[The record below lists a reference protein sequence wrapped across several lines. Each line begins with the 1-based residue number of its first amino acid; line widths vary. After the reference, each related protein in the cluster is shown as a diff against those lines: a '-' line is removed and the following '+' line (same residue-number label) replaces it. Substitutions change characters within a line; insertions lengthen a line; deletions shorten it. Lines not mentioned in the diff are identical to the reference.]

1 MASNP
6 AKELTMKFNRAV
18 PRVTAI
24 AFAISAACGA
34 VTASAA
40 DTNEQM
46 PNAKFATLD
55 KNKDGLL
62 TRDEVQSDRDY
73 KAAFDAADAN
83 KDGKLDRDEFS
94 RAEAIHDRIVA
105 GKYVDDSV
113 ITARVK
119 TALLQEPELK
129 SLDVKVQTQDGVVM
143 LSGFVR
149 DDGQRQK
156 AAKAA
161 SKVSGVASVKDAMT
175 LR

>member
-1 MASNP
+1 
-6 AKELTMKFNRAV
+6 MKFNRVVSRAS
-18 PRVTAI
+18 AL
-24 AFAISAACGA
+24 AFAVSAAFGA

-40 DTNEQM
+40 DAGGPV
-46 PNAKFATLD
+46 PNPKFDALD

-62 TRDEVQSDRDY
+62 TRDEIRGGRDY

-83 KDGKLDRDEFS
+83 KDGKLDRDEFT

-113 ITARVK
+113 LTARVK

-156 AAKAA
+156 ATKAA
-161 SKVSGVASVKDAMT
+161 EKVSGVASVKDAMT
-175 LR
+175 VR

>member
-1 MASNP
+1 MN
-6 AKELTMKFNRAV
+6 FNRAV
-18 PRVTAI
+18 PRVAAI

-34 VTASAA
+34 ATASAA
-40 DTNEQM
+40 DSSEKT
-46 PNAKFATLD
+46 PNAKFDGLD

-62 TRDEVQSDRDY
+62 TRDEIRGGRDY

-83 KDGKLDRDEFS
+83 KDGKLDRDEFT

-105 GKYVDDSV
+105 GKYVDDGV
-113 ITARVK
+113 LTARVK

-156 AAKAA
+156 ATKAA
-161 SKVSGVASVKDAMT
+161 EKVSGVASVKDAMT
-175 LR
+175 VR